1 MKKRWLGILLTICMV
16 LTLLP
21 TAAWAEGE
29 TGTVN
34 DEIETPAAAT
44 EVSTAKELTAA
55 VSASG
60 SGNTVRLKNNIQVS
74 GYLDIDR
81 SVTLDLNDYTLSATG
96 IRIGYWARSDAVFTA
111 TGGTIDVPVNN
122 TAAGIIRGGTFSG
135 PVNNNNV
142 ISGGTFHGKVGNCN
156 FVVFGASAKPTEA
169 RITGGDFY
177 GEVTNGS
184 VNAGNFS
191 GTIIGGS
198 FYGKVT
204 NTYYSMITGGSFYGE
219 VESNAQKYL
228 WNGIPYGCIT
238 GGTFYDG
245 LTDNSTGEGSV
256 QTYTVTYYDNFNAE
270 PYAKQ
275 VVPSGQTATAPAD
288 PKVNGFTFL
297 GWYTDEDCTSGNEY
311 GFETTVTGNI
321 TLYGKWDGTYY
332 GIRITDKDG
341 EVFYITGKNA
351 NNVLGDG
358 TVSYV
363 PGYIEEGKDVDDFTA
378 EDLNKM
384 LRGETVEGIRLP
396 KLTLNGASFKQLAVG
411 NWGDDS
417 MTRQLNLF
425 LQLELMGDNTIAYDE
440 TYLGEGAV
448 ESFNVWAL
456 CITGNGKLSVTAPA
470 ENGAGLSGEWGLY
483 RQESGTVTITAGKQ
497 GIWYDTDSSFNLTF
511 HGGRLM
517 IEAGTDP
524 KVSYSGVFNSWRHL
538 SEYCN
543 ISENATFLA
552 GDSAENYISLTAPY
566 TTDSIRKELDD
577 AQEAETLTHDPYYL
591 SLTANY
597 TVTFDTDDGSAVTK
611 QTVAYGKT
619 AQEPTTTPTRSG
631 YTFAGWYLG
640 DTKYDFDTT
649 VTKNITLTAHWTRN
663 SSGGGGGTTTYTLTF
678 DTNGGS
684 ALSALRLARGSTVDL
699 ARYVPERSG
708 HVFTGWYADAA
719 LTQPIERVT
728 LSASTTVYAG
738 WRAETGDLPFTDVD
752 ADAWYR
758 DDVQYVYDAGLMTG
772 TTADRFAPNGSMT
785 RAMLVTVLWRQAGSP
800 VVNYAMDFSDV
811 AEGAW
816 YAEAVR
822 WAAAE
827 GVVGGYG
834 DGRFGPDDPIT
845 REQLATILFRHLVG
859 DGAAELAD
867 WLRPYADA
875 DQIGAY
881 AVPAMQWAVGHG
893 VLKGDGDRL
902 DPQGTATRA
911 QVAAV
916 LHRALEL

>member
-29 TGTVN
+29 ARTVN

-44 EVSTAKELTAA
+44 EVSTAEELTAA

-135 PVNNNNV
+135 TVNNQNL
-142 ISGGTFHGKVGNCN
+142 ISGGTFHGTVGNCN
-156 FVVFGASAKPTEA
+156 FVSFGQIKFAEA

-184 VNAGNFS
+184 VNEGNFS
-191 GTIIGGS
+191 GTIIGGN

-204 NTYYSMITGGSFYGE
+204 NTGFSMITGGDFYGE
-219 VESNAQKYL
+219 VVNNAQRYL
-228 WNGIPYGCIT
+228 WNNIPYGCIT
-238 GGTFYDG
+238 GGTFYGG

-297 GWYTDEDCTSGNEY
+297 GWYTDEACTDESKYN
-311 GFETTVTGNI
+311 FETTVTKNI
-321 TLYGKWDGTYY
+321 TLYAKWEGTYY

-341 EVFYITGKNA
+341 EVFYITDKNA
-351 NNVLGDG
+351 NDVLGGG

-363 PGYIEEGKDVDDFTA
+363 PGYIEEGKYVDDFTA

-440 TYLGEGAV
+440 TYPGEGAV

-470 ENGAGLSGEWGLY
+470 ENGWGLSGDWGIY
-483 RQESGTVTITAGKQ
+483 RQESGAVTITAGKQ

-511 HGGRLM
+511 HGGKLT
-517 IEAGTDP
+517 IKAGTDP
-524 KVSYSGVFNSWRHL
+524 KVSYSGVINSWGRSL
-538 SEYCN
+538 SCD
-543 ISENATFLA
+543 ISESAAFLL
-552 GDSAENYISLTAPY
+552 GDSAENCISLTAPY
-566 TTDSIRKELDD
+566 TTDSIRQELDD
-577 AQEAETLTHDPYYL
+577 AYEDGTLTHDPWYL

-597 TVTFDTDDGSAVTK
+597 TVTFDTDGGSAIDAQK
-611 QTVAYGKT
+611 VAYGGKAT
-619 AQEPTTTPTRSG
+619 APEAPTRSG

-640 DTKYDFDTT
+640 NEKYNFNTP
-649 VTKNITLTAHWTRN
+649 VTADLTLTAHWTRN

-719 LTQPIERVT
+719 LTQPIE
-728 LSASTTVYAG
+728 TTVYAG
-738 WRAETGDLPFTDVD
+738 WRAETGDLPFTDVG

-758 DDVQYVYDAGLMTG
+758 DDVQYVYDKGLMTG

-881 AVPAMQWAVGHG
+881 AVPAMQWAVGHE
-893 VLKGDGDRL
+893 VLKGDGDQL
-902 DPQGTATRA
+902 APQGTATRA

-916 LHRALEL
+916 LHRALAL

>member
-1 MKKRWLGILLTICMV
+1 MKKRWLGIVLTICMV

-29 TGTVN
+29 TGTK
-34 DEIETPAAAT
+34 D
-44 EVSTAKELTAA
+44 VSTEKELTDA
-55 VSASG
+55 VSKSG
-60 SGNTVRLKNNIQVS
+60 SGNIVRLTANITV
-74 GYLDIDR
+74 GRLDIDR
-81 SVTLDLNDYTLSATG
+81 TVTLDLNNYTLEATE
-96 IRIGYWARSDAVFTA
+96 IVISSEFTA
-111 TGGTIDVPVNN
+111 TGGTISAEVKN
-122 TAAGIIRGGTFSG
+122 TSKGIIKGGTFSG
-135 PVNNNNV
+135 TVTNNNE
-142 ISGGTFHGKVGNCN
+142 ISGGTFHGIVL
-156 FVVFGASAKPTEA
+156 SARA
-169 RITGGDFY
+169 GVQNDHIGSRITGGDFY

-184 VNAGNFS
+184 SYDGNCFP
-191 GTIIGGS
+191 GTIGGGT

-204 NTYYSMITGGSFYGE
+204 NTGHGMISGGDFYGA
-219 VESNAQKYL
+219 VVSDADVNDRFP
-228 WNGIPYGCIT
+228 GIT
-238 GGTFYDG
+238 GGTYYG
-245 LTDNSTGEGSV
+245 SLTDNSTGESSV
-256 QTYTVTYYDNFNAE
+256 QTWTVTYKYGE
-270 PYAKQ
+270 LGGTYATQ
-275 VVPSGQTATAPAD
+275 IVQTGETAIQPTD
-288 PKVNGFTFL
+288 PKVNGFTFC
-297 GWYTDEDCTSGNEY
+297 GWYTDENCTDESKY
-311 GFETTVTGNI
+311 DFTAPVTADF
-321 TLYGKWDGTYY
+321 TLYAKWEGTYY

-363 PGYIEEGKDVDDFTA
+363 PGYIEEGKYVDDFTA

-440 TYLGEGAV
+440 TYPGEGAV

-470 ENGAGLSGEWGLY
+470 ENGWGLSGDWGIY
-483 RQESGTVTITAGKQ
+483 RQESGTVTIQAGDC
-497 GIWYDTDSSFNLTF
+497 GIGYDTWSSFNLAF
-511 HGGRLM
+511 HGGKLT
-517 IEAGTDP
+517 IEAGNDP
-524 KVSYSGVFNSWRHL
+524 EDYGVINSWYKL
-538 SEYCN
+538 SESCD
-543 ISENATFLA
+543 ISESATFLL

-577 AQEAETLTHDPYYL
+577 AQEDGTLTHDPYYL

-597 TVTFDTDDGSAVTK
+597 TVTFATDGGSDVAN
-611 QTVAYGKT
+611 QTVPYGKT
-619 AQEPTTTPTRSG
+619 VQEPTTAPTRSG
-631 YTFAGWYLG
+631 YTFDGWYLG
-640 DTKYDFDTT
+640 DTKYGFDTA

-699 ARYVPERSG
+699 AQYVPERSG

-728 LSASTTVYAG
+728 LTASTTVYAG
-738 WRAETGDLPFTDVD
+738 WRAETGELPFTDVG

-758 DDVQYVYDAGLMTG
+758 DDVQYVYDKGLMTG
-772 TTADRFAPNGSMT
+772 MTADRFAPNEGMT

-834 DGRFGPDDPIT
+834 DGRFGPNDPIT

-867 WLRPYADA
+867 WLRPYTDA
-875 DQIGAY
+875 DQISAY
-881 AVPAMQWAVGHG
+881 AAPAMQWAVGHG
-893 VLKGDGDRL
+893 VLKGDGDQL

-911 QVAAV
+911 QVAAM